1 MPEQYRSNNGFY
13 NYDHLSSTVL
23 CVNTDLEK
31 ELGIE
36 INGYA
41 DLMNPALNGKIVFS
55 DPTSSSAA
63 WNNLSNIFAV
73 YGNDSDE
80 AWDVIEGLLANGMVV
95 AGSSSACFKNVQA
108 GEYVV
113 GLTYE
118 DGASTLLKNGAENI
132 KMVYPSEGSSAFAFA
147 AAIVKGAPH
156 MDVAKAMI
164 DYLQSAEG
172 QSFRANYVGT
182 VRFTNEDVVVEDSYL
197 PDSSSIKWVNR
208 DIDWLIANK
217 SAMLEKWTAL
227 YNQYNG

>member
-1 MPEQYRSNNGFY
+1 M
-13 NYDHLSSTVL
+13 
-23 CVNTDLEK
+23 
-31 ELGIE
+31 
-36 INGYA
+36 
-41 DLMNPALNGKIVFS
+41 
-55 DPTSSSAA
+55 
-63 WNNLSNIFAV
+63 
-73 YGNDSDE
+73 
-80 AWDVIEGLLANGMVV
+80 IEGLLANGMVV

-156 MDVAKAMI
+156 MDAAKAMI